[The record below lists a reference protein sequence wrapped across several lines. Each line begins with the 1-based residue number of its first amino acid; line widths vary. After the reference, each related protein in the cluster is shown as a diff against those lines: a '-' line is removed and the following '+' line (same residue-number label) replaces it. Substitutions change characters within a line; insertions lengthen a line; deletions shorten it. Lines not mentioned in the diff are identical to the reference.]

1 MRRLLT
7 LLTAAGAALIGLAPA
22 ASAAP
27 DHHCDATGTA
37 YTYVVLYTPGIPRF
51 AADAELR
58 LDCGSLVEYY
68 PEIGVAVATSAAPDF
83 ADKIGPYRAYSGR
96 KDVPAA
102 TVRSASQESVRESL
116 RAAVPA
122 VDRSAEQWDMD
133 LIKAKQANKVNEG
146 SRRVVVGVLDSGL
159 DAAHPEF
166 AKAADPADSA
176 GCLTGKADPS
186 PDAWKP
192 TTSAH
197 GTHVAGTIAAADDG
211 SGVTGIAPNVRLAAV
226 KVVSDDGF
234 IFPESA
240 VCAFVWA
247 GKHHFAV
254 TNSSYFVDPGFYFCR
269 NKPGD
274 AAAYEAIRRAVAFAT
289 GRGVLNVAAAGNEAM
304 DIANPTKDTVRT
316 HPVDK
321 NCAVLPAGL
330 PDVVSVTAVGYGGA
344 MSSYS
349 DWGKVDVTAPG
360 GDRAQIPPAGSG
372 TSCPLSTL
380 PGGGYGT
387 MCGTSMASPHVVGVA
402 ALLASTH
409 PWASPAQ
416 LRGLLRSEATPIAC
430 PAATTTCTGPA
441 GNNSYYGH
449 GLVNALAAV
458 TANTVTR

>member
-7 LLTAAGAALIGLAPA
+7 LLTAAGAALVGLAPV

-27 DHHCDATGTA
+27 DHRHPCDTTGTS
-37 YTYVVLYTPGIPRF
+37 YSYVVLYAPGVPRF
-51 AADAELR
+51 IADAELR
-58 LDCGSLVEYY
+58 FDCGSLVEYY

-83 ADKIGPYRAYSGR
+83 ADRLGPNRAYSGR

-102 TVRSASQESVRESL
+102 TFSSRSQESL
-116 RAAVPA
+116 APAA
-122 VDRSAEQWDMD
+122 DRGAEQWDMD

-146 SRRVVVGVLDSGL
+146 SHRVVVGVLDSGV
-159 DAAHPEF
+159 DATHPEF
-166 AKAADPADSA
+166 AKAMDPADSA

-186 PDAWKP
+186 ADAWKP
-192 TTSAH
+192 TTSPH

-211 SGVTGIAPNVRLAAV
+211 NGVTGIAPNVRLAAV

-240 VCAFVWA
+240 VCGFMWA
-247 GKHHFAV
+247 AKHHFAV

-269 NKPGD
+269 NQSGD
-274 AAAYEAIRRAVAFAT
+274 SAAYEAVRRAVAYST
-289 GRGVLNVAAAGNEAM
+289 GHGVLNVAAAGNEAM

-316 HPVDK
+316 HPVDRS
-321 NCAVLPAGL
+321 CATLPAGL
-330 PDVVSVTAVGYGGA
+330 PDVVSVSAVGYA
-344 MSSYS
+344 STKSSYS

-372 TSCPLSTL
+372 PACPLSTL
-380 PGGGYGT
+380 PAGGYGS
-387 MCGTSMASPHVVGVA
+387 MCGTSMATPHVVGVV

-416 LRGLLRSEATPIAC
+416 LRGLLRSQATPIAC
-430 PAATTTCTGPA
+430 PAATPTCTGPA
-441 GNNSYYGH
+441 GDNSYYGH

-458 TANTVTR
+458 TR

>member
-7 LLTAAGAALIGLAPA
+7 LLIAAGAALVGLAPI

-27 DHHCDATGTA
+27 DHHCTATGAT
-37 YTYVVLYTPGIPRF
+37 YTYVVLYTPGVPRF
-51 AADAELR
+51 AAEAELR
-58 LDCGSLVEYY
+58 LDCGALLEYY

-83 ADKIGPYRAYSGR
+83 ADKLGPYRAYSGR

-102 TVRSASQESVRESL
+102 TLRSRSLESAL
-116 RAAVPA
+116 TAVPA

-133 LIKAKQANKVNEG
+133 LIKAKQANKIDEG
-146 SRRVVVGVLDSGL
+146 SRRVLVGVLDSGV
-159 DAAHPEF
+159 DPTHPEF
-166 AKAADPADSA
+166 AKSIDAADSA
-176 GCLTGKADPS
+176 GCVTGKADPS
-186 PDAWKP
+186 VPAWSP
-192 TTSAH
+192 TTIPH

-211 SGVTGIAPNVRLAAV
+211 NGVTGIAPGVRLASV

-240 VCAFVWA
+240 VCGFMWA
-247 GKHHFAV
+247 ARHHFTV
-254 TNSSYFVDPGFYFCR
+254 TNNSYFVDPGFYFCR

-274 AAAYEAIRRAVAFAT
+274 AAAYEAIRRAVAYST

-304 DIANPTKDTVRT
+304 DIANPDHDTVRT
-316 HPVDK
+316 THPVDR

-330 PDVVSVTAVGYGGA
+330 SDVVSVTAVGYGGSK
-344 MSSYS
+344 SSYS

-360 GDRAQIPPAGSG
+360 GDRAQLPPAGAG
-372 TSCPLSTL
+372 PACPLSTL
-380 PGGGYGT
+380 PGGGYGS
-387 MCGTSMASPHVVGVA
+387 MCGTSMASPHVVGVT

-416 LRGLLRSEATPIAC
+416 LRSLLRAEATPIAC
-430 PAATTTCTGPA
+430 PADTPTCTGPA
-441 GNNSYYGH
+441 GDNTYYGH

-458 TANTVTR
+458 RR